1 MKSPLLF
8 LLSLVPVACQNNQN
22 NQSSEIESSQEIHQ
36 GYSETVDEY
45 EVDGWVISNV
55 DVKAKL
61 WNPRGKTKEQ
71 IEARAKFLT
80 EAYDIKRTEAQTTRA
95 NEARVKYADAIVVNS
110 LMAGSVGIIGTG
122 PEHYQKGIQRNMDA
136 DMTVTSCTAYA
147 FPGDGDDNNVLERIE
162 ASKAVLNEMGIKVAM
177 NVEDIRQAKKNG
189 ELVVIFNSQ
198 GADYFIEDKE
208 MMSKVKAAG
217 LHISNF
223 VYNNDN
229 ALAGGSAKQEYGVTE
244 LGEQFIKACN
254 ENGIVVDV
262 SHSSD
267 QTAINAA
274 RISTKPIIASHSPA
288 KALNKINRNIS
299 DEAMLAIAETDGCVC
314 ATGVG
319 LFLNP
324 EYDASPEEYAKH
336 VNYTA
341 NLIGK
346 NRTCFSTDY
355 MYNAAGMFR
364 SNIANVEV
372 YPPEKGFGG
381 PASNTA
387 PEHIWDVAAIL
398 EDKYGWTELEVRGF
412 LGENLLRVYQANW
425 SN

>member
-1 MKSPLLF
+1 MKKDLLTITVIG
-8 LLSLVPVACQNNQN
+8 LGLMAACNSNKKTEDN
-22 NQSSEIESSQEIHQ
+22 STEIHQ
-36 GYSETVDEY
+36 GYSETADQY

-61 WNPRGKTKEQ
+61 WNPRGKTEEQ
-71 IEARAKFLT
+71 IEARARFLT
-80 EAYDIKRTEAQTTRA
+80 EAYDIQRTEAQIKRA
-95 NEARVKYADAIVVNS
+95 NEAQARYADAIVVNS

-122 PEHYQKGIQRNMDA
+122 PEHYKKGINRNKDA
-136 DMTVTSCTAYA
+136 DMTLTSCTAYA
-147 FPGDGDDNNVLERIE
+147 FPGDGDDNDVLGRIE
-162 ASKAVLNEMGIKVAM
+162 ASKAVLNRMGIKVAM
-177 NVEDIRQAKKNG
+177 NVDDILEAKKND
-189 ELVVIFNSQ
+189 EMVVIFNSQ
-198 GADYFIEDKE
+198 GAEYFIDNEE
-208 MMSKVKAAG
+208 IMSKVKAAG

-229 ALAGGSAKQEYGVTE
+229 ALAGGSAKQESGVTA
-244 LGEQFIKACN
+244 LGEKFIKACN

-267 QTAINAA
+267 QTAIDAA

-299 DEAMLAIAETDGCVC
+299 DEAMLAIAETNGCVC

-319 LFLNP
+319 LFLNE
-324 EYDASPEEYAKH
+324 EYDANPEEYAKH

-355 MYNAAGMFR
+355 MYNAEGMFR
-364 SNIANVEV
+364 SNVTNVDV

-398 EDKYGWTELEVRGF
+398 EDDYGWTEKEIRGF
-412 LGENLLRVYQANW
+412 LGENLLRVYKANW